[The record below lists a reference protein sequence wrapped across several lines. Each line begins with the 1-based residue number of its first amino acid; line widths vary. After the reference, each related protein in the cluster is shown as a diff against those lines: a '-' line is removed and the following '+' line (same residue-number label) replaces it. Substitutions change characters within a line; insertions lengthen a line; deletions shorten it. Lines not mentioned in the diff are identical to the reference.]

1 MRHICVARPSR
12 FGFPQAAA
20 AETLLGVASHA
31 ATSLAERMPTILG
44 LLWDALLVLDDLT
57 ASTGAVLKLLAEF
70 TQVGES
76 QLSLSLPPLTLQL
89 GPLYAGRESLSL
101 SLSPSTLQ
109 HGPLYPTS
117 HHFPSPPP

>member
-1 MRHICVARPSR
+1 MNWGGGIIVERCSHHPAVLPKSHTRAPPLSMRHICVARPSR

-70 TQVGES
+70 TQVGE
-76 QLSLSLPPLTLQL
+76 
-89 GPLYAGRESLSL
+89 RVN
-101 SLSPSTLQ
+101 SP
-109 HGPLYPTS
+109 
-117 HHFPSPPP
+117 